1 MFVHTDLRAPPRSP
15 ALAVGSRCANV
26 LVRLGGV
33 PKGEP
38 RQQNALAHT
47 QSIPDSQMDTGC
59 ASMADKLRIA
69 LSLEAQL
76 TQQSSQ
82 PRQGFET
89 FRANDLIF

>member
-1 MFVHTDLRAPPRSP
+1 
-15 ALAVGSRCANV
+15 
-26 LVRLGGV
+26 
-33 PKGEP
+33 
-38 RQQNALAHT
+38 
-47 QSIPDSQMDTGC
+47 
-59 ASMADKLRIA
+59 MADKLRIA

>member
-26 LVRLGGV
+26 LLRLGGV
-33 PKGEP
+33 PNGEP

-47 QSIPDSQMDTGC
+47 QSIPGLSNGHGLRKHGGQ
-59 ASMADKLRIA
+59 LRIA

-82 PRQGFET
+82 LRQGFET